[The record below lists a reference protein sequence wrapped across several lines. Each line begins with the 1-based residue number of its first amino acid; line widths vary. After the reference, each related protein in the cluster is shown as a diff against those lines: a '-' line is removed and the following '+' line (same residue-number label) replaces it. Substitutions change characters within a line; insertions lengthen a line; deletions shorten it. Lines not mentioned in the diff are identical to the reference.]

1 MLILQFESWIGY
13 APTRSQC
20 KRSLFLVS
28 LLVLRTYFKMELQ
41 YRACVL
47 FGNKINT
54 LFHFTFPS
62 LYVLTHINGFN
73 PSIKLYAIM
82 STQLGSQV
90 NVTCS
95 TNGRTT
101 TYFLPGASSSQ
112 IQSLCSQQCS

>member
-13 APTRSQC
+13 APTWSRC

-47 FGNKINT
+47 LGNKINT

-62 LYVLTHINGFN
+62 LYVSTHINGFD
-73 PSIKLYAIM
+73 PSIKLYAIIAPIFGL
-82 STQLGSQV
+82 SH
-90 NVTCS
+90 NWIE
-95 TNGRTT
+95 
-101 TYFLPGASSSQ
+101 Q
-112 IQSLCSQQCS
+112 IACM